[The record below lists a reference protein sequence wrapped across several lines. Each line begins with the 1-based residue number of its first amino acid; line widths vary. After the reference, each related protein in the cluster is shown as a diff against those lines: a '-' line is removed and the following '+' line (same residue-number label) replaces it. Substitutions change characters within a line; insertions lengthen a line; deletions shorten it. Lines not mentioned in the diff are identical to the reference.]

1 MDESVPFD
9 LWFFC
14 KVLSPWT
21 TEDETLRLREAA
33 RSRKVDW
40 EAVAVLA
47 NRANLAPA
55 LRQALVTCKL
65 WKDVPV
71 GLGEYLEEMYR
82 FNASRNEQL
91 RQELFEV
98 VGLLN
103 RAGMT
108 PMPLKGSAA
117 LATNLYPDPAIR
129 FMWDLDLLVPVGSI
143 EKAVGV
149 LKGAG
154 YFVPE
159 NRPIEAANRLAL
171 QRAKHYAP
179 LIREG
184 AAAPVELHRQIVS
197 DEWGELLNTE
207 AVWRE
212 SSQSGNSLSPGV
224 SIAVMS
230 PTHQIIHCFIH
241 SELAHMNHR
250 YRRLNLRQLHHFAH
264 LCHSM
269 KDTTDWYRLASI
281 LEEARTGRI
290 LGSYFHLAQ
299 SLFGVE
305 TPLPFR
311 LDAYARQHFSRTIH
325 LMNGRW
331 KRLRIS
337 REVIR
342 DMIWCLSEER
352 INKRCPSEDG
362 GSVVG
367 SRVHNLRMLLR
378 KYARLE
384 PWKEKVRATARKYD
398 SLG

>member
-1 MDESVPFD
+1 MNESVPFD

-21 TEDETLRLREAA
+21 TEEETLRLREAA
-33 RSRKVDW
+33 ASGKVDW
-40 EAVAVLA
+40 QAVAVLS

-55 LRQALVTCKL
+55 LRQALVNCRL
-65 WKDVPV
+65 WNDVPV
-71 GLGEYLEEMYR
+71 GLREYLEEMYR
-82 FNASRNEQL
+82 FNASRNDRL
-91 RQELFEV
+91 RQELLEV

-117 LATNLYPDPAIR
+117 LATGLYPDPAIR
-129 FMWDLDLLVPVGSI
+129 FMWDLDVLVPVGSI

-154 YFVPE
+154 YFVPQ
-159 NRPIEAANRLAL
+159 NGRIEAANGTAWHRV
-171 QRAKHYAP
+171 QHSAP

-184 AAAPVELHRQIVS
+184 GVARVELHRHVIS
-197 DEWGELLNTE
+197 EEWGALLNTE

-212 SSQSGNSLSPGV
+212 SSQSGSSLLPGV
-224 SIAVMS
+224 SIAVMW
-230 PTHQIIHCFIH
+230 PAHQIIHCFIH

-264 LCHSM
+264 LCRGM
-269 KDTTDWYRLASI
+269 KDTIDWKRLASI
-281 LEEARTGRI
+281 LEEPRTGRI
-290 LGSYFHLAQ
+290 LGSYLHLAQ

-305 TPLPFR
+305 SPLSFR
-311 LDAYARQHFSRTIH
+311 ADAYATGHFVTAIH

-331 KRLRIS
+331 RRLRIL
-337 REVIR
+337 RETVE
-342 DMIWCLSEER
+342 DGIWCLSEGR
-352 INKRCPSEDG
+352 MNKCCPAEDG
-362 GSVVG
+362 RSAVG
-367 SRVHNLRMLLR
+367 RRLYRLRTLLNKYSRLG
-378 KYARLE
+378 
-384 PWKEKVRATARKYD
+384 PWKERVGATARKYE